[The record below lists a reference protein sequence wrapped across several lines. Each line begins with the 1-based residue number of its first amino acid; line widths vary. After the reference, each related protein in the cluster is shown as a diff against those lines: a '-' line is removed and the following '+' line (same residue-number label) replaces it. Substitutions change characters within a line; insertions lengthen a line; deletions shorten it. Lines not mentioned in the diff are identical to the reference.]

1 MDTKRLMKEFMEF
14 NKSAFDSAF
23 DALVSIQ
30 DQGEKLANSI
40 MDDAKWFPEEGQKH
54 INEVITALNKG
65 RDALK
70 KAMDEQYAKGR
81 LEPGQALQRIIQL
94 NRTTLDK
101 TFKTV
106 AKVQDHT
113 AKMAESVQKH
123 TEWLTPEKSAA
134 LQEWTAA
141 IQAGRD
147 QFQKSVDDSFAK
159 LEAAFGKKS
168 PSAAEPSTKA
178 QSKENGE

>member
-1 MDTKRLMKEFMEF
+1 MPKFVLTFEGGR
-14 NKSAFDSAF
+14 AF
-23 DALVSIQ
+23 
-30 DQGEKLANSI
+30 EN
-40 MDDAKWFPEEGQKH
+40 PEEGQKH

-70 KAMDEQYAKGR
+70 KAMDEQYEKGR

-134 LQEWTAA
+134 LKEWTAA
-141 IQAGRD
+141 IQTGRD
-147 QFQKSVDDSFAK
+147 QFQKTVNDSFAK
-159 LEAAFGKKS
+159 LEAAFAKS
-168 PSAAEPSTKA
+168 PASPAKPSAKAE
-178 QSKENGE
+178 SKEDGE